1 MPLPITGQPPSS
13 EVRAQLA
20 ETGETVLL
28 AFSRGKDSIAAWL
41 ALRDAGIPV
50 IPFHWEG
57 VPGMRF
63 VRDDLDYWEQ
73 YFGVRIHVYPHPS
86 FWRQLRNYVF
96 QPPERYEV
104 IEAMKIPRWDVHGM
118 EHRIRAD
125 LGLPAG
131 TWVVDGNRASDT
143 MARRTNITRM
153 GYMRST
159 TGKASLIG
167 DWRAA
172 EVRAFIDH
180 HGARL
185 PIDYKIWGRSFDG
198 LGHHYVRPLLD
209 HLPADYEVVRD
220 WFPLIDLE
228 LMRREMNP
236 RHPWPVPPE
245 ARYPDGYGTP
255 VDEWIRTDG

>member
-13 EVRAQLA
+13 VVREQVAR
-20 ETGETVLL
+20 EGKPVLL

-41 ALRDAGIPV
+41 ALREVGIPV

-57 VPGMRF
+57 VPGLHF
-63 VRDDLDYWEQ
+63 AEEDLKYWED
-73 YFGVRIHVYPHPS
+73 FFSTRIHVYPHPA
-86 FWRQLRNYVF
+86 FYRQLRNFVF

-104 IEAMKIPRWDVHGM
+104 IEAMKLPRWDVKSM
-118 EHRIRAD
+118 EDRIRQD

-153 GYMRST
+153 GYLRAS

-167 DWRAA
+167 DWRVS
-172 EVRAFIDH
+172 EVRAVIAH

-185 PIDYKIWGRSFDG
+185 PIDYDIWGRSFDG
-198 LGHHYVRPLLD
+198 LGYHYVAPLKR
-209 HLPADYEVVRD
+209 HLPDDYERVLD

-228 LMRREMNP
+228 IMRHEGL
-236 RHPWPVPPE
+236 
-245 ARYPDGYGTP
+245 A
-255 VDEWIRTDG
+255 